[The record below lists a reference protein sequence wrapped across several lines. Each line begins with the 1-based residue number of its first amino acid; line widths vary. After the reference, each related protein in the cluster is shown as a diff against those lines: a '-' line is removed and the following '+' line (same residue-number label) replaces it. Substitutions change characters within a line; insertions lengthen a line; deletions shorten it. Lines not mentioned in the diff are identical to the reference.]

1 METISLLT
9 CLKLRYPERIQ
20 LIRGNHES
28 RAVTQVCMRANR
40 CEEAR
45 GDDRLQKRTLRAR
58 SLMTRPQKQVHC
70 RSRVGVRS
78 GTQPYLRTD
87 V

>member
-28 RAVTQVCMRANR
+28 RAVTQVSNSLKYGERVKKNTKEDPEAFGPVEMAYLVGPRYAHMRNPPPG
-40 CEEAR
+40 EHE
-45 GDDRLQKRTLRAR
+45 RTEI
-58 SLMTRPQKQVHC
+58 
-70 RSRVGVRS
+70 
-78 GTQPYLRTD
+78 
-87 V
+87 